1 MQAIHCPFFSWS
13 TRRLLLHSFTSI
25 QSFKRGCLGMS
36 STLMLHAVVV
46 LLTILS
52 IILLLNLL
60 HVFTSVESFKALR
73 W

>member
-1 MQAIHCPFFSWS
+1 
-13 TRRLLLHSFTSI
+13 
-25 QSFKRGCLGMS
+25 MS

-52 IILLLNLL
+52 IILLSNLL
-60 HVFTSVESFKALR
+60 HLFTSVESFKALR